1 MRMRL
6 TDLSCKNARTSKAT
20 GENFWDTKTEGL
32 LLRVLTSGSKTFY
45 FKYRSPLRRVP
56 QTNGRSVGRQISYR
70 IGAYGA
76 VTLEE
81 ARRIALQL
89 AAEVASRKDP
99 AAERKT
105 QLIRAR
111 EANTFNEL
119 ADQWLEEHARPHKAA
134 RATRDDES
142 MLNRHVRSAIG
153 ALKASEVTRDDI
165 RRVVASVT
173 ARGTMVRANRVLE
186 LVRAIYR
193 WGIAEKRVVNDP
205 TTGIKRPHDE
215 QPRDR
220 VLGDEEIRKV
230 WWGVPGAGGTATI
243 ESIIRMELLLGLR
256 TAEIAKLA
264 RTEIELDAL
273 PPRLRIV
280 REHSKNKRAHFV
292 PLPNLAVQIVREAIA
307 RAGDSPWLFPSPQD
321 PGRHVYQHIASRF
334 LTDARDQLGVLDFN
348 THDLRRTMAT
358 YLDDELEIG
367 VEEIKRVLNHVDAVG
382 ATGHYIH
389 PKKLRKKMRVLEAWA
404 EYLSVMLAQ
413 PTGSIVVASKFGG
426 S

>member
-1 MRMRL
+1 MRIRL
-6 TDLSCKNARTSKAT
+6 TDLFCKNAKTSKAT
-20 GENFWDTKTEGL
+20 GENLWDTKTEGL

-45 FKYRSPLRRVP
+45 FKYRSPLRRVA
-56 QTNGRSVGRQISYR
+56 QSNGRSVGRQISYR

-89 AAEVASRKDP
+89 AADVASRKDP
-99 AAERKT
+99 ATERET

-111 EANTFNEL
+111 EANTFDEL
-119 ADQWLEEHARPHKAA
+119 ANQWLEEHARPHKAA
-134 RATRDDES
+134 RAARDDES

-153 ALKASEVTRDDI
+153 ALKVSEVAKDDI
-165 RRVVASVT
+165 RRLVANVT

-186 LVRAIYR
+186 LVRSICR
-193 WGIAEKRVVNDP
+193 WGIAEKGHIVDP
-205 TTGIKRPHDE
+205 TTGIKRPYEE

-220 VLGDEEIRKV
+220 VLSDEEIRMV
-230 WWGVPGAGGTATI
+230 WWGIPGAGGTATI
-243 ESIIRMELLLGLR
+243 ETILRLELLLGLR
-256 TAEIAKLA
+256 TAEIARLA
-264 RTEIELDAL
+264 RAEIELDAL

-280 REHSKNKRAHFV
+280 REHSKNKRAHMV
-292 PLPNLAVQIVREAIA
+292 PLPNLAVQLVREAIV
-307 RAGDSPWLFPSPQD
+307 RAGASPWLFPSIQD
-321 PGRHVYQHIASRF
+321 SRRHVYQHVASRF
-334 LTDARDQLGVLDFN
+334 LTGARDRLGVPDFN

-389 PKKLRKKMRVLEAWA
+389 PKKLRKKMRVLA
-404 EYLSVMLAQ
+404 
-413 PTGSIVVASKFGG
+413 
-426 S
+426 